1 MGKYILTTLR
11 VILFLWITALFSGCM
26 PETEPDVPTQQTG
39 YRPVYASYEEIRQVQ
54 TLSPQ
59 ALVSPGKIYVRGNF
73 LFVNDVNKGIHVIN
87 NQNPALP
94 EPISFISIPGNV
106 DIAVKDNI
114 LYADNATDLVAL
126 DISNPGDVKLVKRI
140 MNTFPYPNFPP
151 HTNVKFECV
160 DPAKGVVVRW
170 EEAELHDARCFR

>member
-1 MGKYILTTLR
+1 MNKFFLLTSKAAF
-11 VILFLWITALFSGCM
+11 FLSATAALLSCV
-26 PETEPDVPTQQTG
+26 PDTEPDMPDKQMG
-39 YRPVYASYEEIRQVQ
+39 YRPVYASFDEIRQVQ

-59 ALVSPGKIYVRGNF
+59 ALINPGKIYVKGNY

-94 EPISFISIPGNV
+94 QPISFISIPGNV

-114 LYADNATDLVAL
+114 MYADNATDLVAL
-126 DISNPGDVKLVKRI
+126 DISNPLEVKMVKRI
-140 MNTFPYPNFPP
+140 MNTFPYPKFPP

-160 DPAKGVVVRW
+160 DPSKGVVIRW
-170 EEAELHDARCFR
+170 EEAELQDAKCFR